1 MRFQAHALSPAG
13 RAVSVFAQLLSAAN
27 IADLLALVL
36 LDIFEGDG
44 RAPPMVVALRL
55 ALFTLVPNGL
65 VWLVRRLSAA
75 TVEVVEPTRLVLA
88 LRRTHFEVPL
98 DAVAEVRPWRLPLPG
113 AGVTLRMK
121 TGRNFRRGLELTDPT
136 PLLEAL
142 GQVGLGAAAASH
154 PNTVYAR
161 ARHAAPRRGWDRW
174 WMKLVVFPLLPA
186 AVMFRVHQYITYG
199 GPFGQYQMYGL
210 GPYLRTFAG
219 YWIGMAA
226 NLVLY
231 AAVWRVLA
239 EVAAI
244 STAWAAPSRAG
255 GVRRLAEIACRVAY
269 YLGVPALI
277 LARFLM

>member
-1 MRFQAHALSPAG
+1 MRFQAHALSLPG
-13 RAVSVFAQLLSAAN
+13 RAVSAFAQLLSIAN
-27 IADLLALVL
+27 LADLLALVL

-44 RAPPMVVALRL
+44 HAPPPVVALRL
-55 ALFTLVPNGL
+55 ALFTLLPNGL
-65 VWLVRRLSAA
+65 VWLIRRLSAA
-75 TVEVVEPTRLVLA
+75 TIEVEPARLVLA
-88 LRRTHFEVPL
+88 LRRTRFEVPL
-98 DAVAEVRPWRLPLPG
+98 DAIAEIRPWRLPLPG
-113 AGVTLRMK
+113 AGLALRLK
-121 TGRNFRRGLELTDPT
+121 TGRSFRRGLELADPT

-142 GQVGLGAAAASH
+142 GQVGAAAASH

-161 ARHAAPRRGWDRW
+161 ARHAAPRRWWDRW
-174 WMKLVVFPLLPA
+174 LVKLVVFPLLPA
-186 AVMFRVHQYITYG
+186 IPMFRVHQHITYG

-231 AAVWRVLA
+231 AAVWRALA

-255 GVRRLAEIACRVAY
+255 GVRRFAEIACRVAY